1 MEKSVWGLRLGI
13 FSYCLVRLVKRLF
26 LIYAFKNNV
35 LWINNMYSVLFHVSG
50 IAILEICFFFYY
62 IGPME
67 TKIFEKTVS
76 RIMAGPIKSLNSLH
90 TQFYGVYPQTGQLIK
105 LVFFG
110 DNNSTQTTDELEND
124 LKEERDEAVKERQQ
138 KNHMLFIQIVEY
150 WTILAAASLL
160 IWFIEHKYK
169 LYLKRKQNQVVV
181 DISDDNDN
189 LELTPIRTYRRNSTD
204 ETDSEVEE
212 QEKKKY
218 FSDKTKKRMGYV
230 THYIFFGACIIGFQY
245 LFFQHIV
252 LNYDPLSISEVKYL
266 IFQRLKPELE
276 KFEN

>member
-1 MEKSVWGLRLGI
+1 MEESVWGLRLGV
-13 FSYCLVRLVKRLF
+13 FSNCLISLIKTLF
-26 LIYAFKNNV
+26 SIYTFKNNV
-35 LWINNMYSVLFHVSG
+35 LLINNMYSVLFHVSG

-76 RIMAGPIKSLNSLH
+76 RIMAGPIKSLDSLH

-124 LKEERDEAVKERQQ
+124 LKEQRDEALKERQQ
-138 KNHMLFIQIVEY
+138 KNHALFLHIVEY
-150 WTILAAASLL
+150 WTILIGISIFIWLL
-160 IWFIEHKYK
+160 EHKYK

-181 DISDDNDN
+181 DISDDDDN

-204 ETDSEVEE
+204 EDDNETEE
-212 QEKKKY
+212 QRLKKY
-218 FSDKTKKRMGYV
+218 FSDKTKKRIGYFA
-230 THYIFFGACIIGFQY
+230 HYLFFGACIIGFQY

>member
-1 MEKSVWGLRLGI
+1 
-13 FSYCLVRLVKRLF
+13 
-26 LIYAFKNNV
+26 
-35 LWINNMYSVLFHVSG
+35 MYSVLFHVSG

-276 KFEN
+276 TFEN

>member
-1 MEKSVWGLRLGI
+1 M
-13 FSYCLVRLVKRLF
+13 
-26 LIYAFKNNV
+26 
-35 LWINNMYSVLFHVSG
+35 NNMYSVLFHVSG

-76 RIMAGPIKSLNSLH
+76 RIMTEPIKSLDSLH
-90 TQFYGVYPQTGQLIK
+90 TQFYGIYPQTGELIK

-138 KNHMLFIQIVEY
+138 KNHALFLHIVEY
-150 WTILAAASLL
+150 WTILIGISIFIWLL
-160 IWFIEHKYK
+160 EHKYK

-181 DISDDNDN
+181 DISDDDDN

-204 ETDSEVEE
+204 EDDNETEE
-212 QEKKKY
+212 QRLKKY
-218 FSDKTKKRMGYV
+218 FSDKTKKRIGYFV
-230 THYIFFGACIIGFQY
+230 HYLFFGACIIGFQY

>member
-1 MEKSVWGLRLGI
+1 MEESVWGLRLGV
-13 FSYCLVRLVKRLF
+13 FSNCLIRLIKTLF
-26 LIYAFKNNV
+26 SIYTFKNNV
-35 LWINNMYSVLFHVSG
+35 LLMNNMYSVLFHVSG

-76 RIMAGPIKSLNSLH
+76 RIMTGPIKSLDSLH
-90 TQFYGVYPQTGQLIK
+90 TQFYGIYPQTGQLIK

-124 LKEERDEAVKERQQ
+124 LKEERDEAMKERKQ
-138 KNHMLFIQIVEY
+138 KNHALFIHIVEY
-150 WTILAAASLL
+150 WTILIGISIF
-160 IWFIEHKYK
+160 IWLIEHKYK

-181 DISDDNDN
+181 DISDDDDN

-204 ETDSEVEE
+204 EDDNETEE
-212 QEKKKY
+212 QRLNKY
-218 FSDKTKKRMGYV
+218 FSDKTKKRIGYV
-230 THYIFFGACIIGFQY
+230 AHYLFFGACIIGFQY

>member
-204 ETDSEVEE
+204 ETDSEIEE
-212 QEKKKY
+212 QETKKY

-276 KFEN
+276 TFEN

>member
-1 MEKSVWGLRLGI
+1 MEESMWGLRLGV

-204 ETDSEVEE
+204 ETDSELEE

-230 THYIFFGACIIGFQY
+230 THYLFFGACIIGFQY

-276 KFEN
+276 TFEN